1 MWSLERHRDVGAY
14 ALGVLDPAERF
25 RFEDHLPEC
34 ATCASLVGELA
45 PTTGALALYARV
57 TPPCVEVLA
66 RPAPTFLDRAVDRL
80 GALHRRTRRRLWGA
94 TVAALL
100 VLAAAGQG
108 VAMLTGVGTG
118 SGHTATLRG
127 HDAGTGVAATVT
139 ADDQDWGTQVGLD
152 VRDSGG
158 PRVCELVAV
167 GRDGS
172 EQTVATWTVRGDP
185 VALDGGV
192 AARPADLARFEVR
205 AADGI
210 PLLTLPMRAS

>member
-45 PTTGALALYARV
+45 PTTGVLALYARA
-57 TPPCVEVLA
+57 TPPYVDVLA

-80 GALHRRTRRRLWGA
+80 GAAHRRARRRLWGA
-94 TVAALL
+94 AVAAVL

-108 VAMLTGVGTG
+108 VALLTGAGPDA
-118 SGHTATLRG
+118 GHTATLRG
-127 HDAGTGVAATVT
+127 RDPGSGVAATLT
-139 ADDQDWGTQVGLD
+139 ADGRDWGTAVGLD
-152 VRDSGG
+152 VRDPGG

-167 GRDGS
+167 GRDGA
-172 EQTVATWTVRGDP
+172 EQTVATWAVRGGA

-192 AARPADLARFEVR
+192 AARPADLERFEVR
-205 AADGI
+205 AADGRR
-210 PLLTLPMRAS
+210 LLTLPLR

>member
-34 ATCASLVGELA
+34 ATCAALVGELA
-45 PTTGALALYARV
+45 PTTGALALYARA

-66 RPAPTFLDRAVDRL
+66 RPAPNLLDRSVDRL
-80 GALHRRTRRRLWGA
+80 GALHRRARRRLWGA
-94 TVAALL
+94 AVAAVL

-108 VAMLTGVGTG
+108 VAMVTGVGAG
-118 SGHTATLRG
+118 PSRHTATLSG
-127 HDAGTGVAATVT
+127 HDNGSGVAATVT

-152 VRDSGG
+152 VRDPGG

-185 VALDGGV
+185 VTLDGGV

-205 AADGI
+205 AADGR
-210 PLLTLPMRAS
+210 PLLSLPMR

>member
-34 ATCASLVGELA
+34 ATCAALVGELA
-45 PTTGALALYARV
+45 PTTGVLAVYARA
-57 TPPCVEVLA
+57 TPPCVEAFA
-66 RPAPTFLDRAVDRL
+66 RPAPTLLDRAVDRL
-80 GALHRRTRRRLWGA
+80 GALHRRARRRLWGA
-94 TVAALL
+94 AVAAVL
-100 VLAAAGQG
+100 VLAAMGQG
-108 VAMLTGVGTG
+108 VALLTGIGAG

-139 ADDQDWGTQVGLD
+139 ADDRDWGTQVGLD

-172 EQTVATWTVRGDP
+172 EQTVGTWTVRGDD

-205 AADGI
+205 ADDGV
-210 PLLTLPMRAS
+210 PLLSLPMR

>member
-1 MWSLERHRDVGAY
+1 MWSVERHRDVGAY

-34 ATCASLVGELA
+34 AACSALVGELA
-45 PTTGALALYARV
+45 ATTGALALYARA
-57 TPPCVEVLA
+57 TPPCVEACA
-66 RPAPTFLDRAVDRL
+66 RPAPSLLDRAVDRL
-80 GALHRRTRRRLWGA
+80 GAVHRRMRRRRWGA
-94 TVAALL
+94 AVAAVL

-108 VAMLTGVGTG
+108 VALLTGGG
-118 SGHTATLRG
+118 AGAGHTATLRG

-139 ADDQDWGTQVGLD
+139 ADDRDWGTQVGLD
-152 VRDSGG
+152 IRDSGG

-172 EQTVATWTVRGDP
+172 EQTVATWAVRGDE

-192 AARPADLARFEVR
+192 AERPADLARFEVR
-205 AADGI
+205 AEGGE
-210 PLLTLPMRAS
+210 PLLTLPLR

>member
-34 ATCASLVGELA
+34 AACASLVGELA
-45 PTTGALALYARV
+45 PTTGALAVYARA
-57 TPPCVEVLA
+57 TPPRVEVLA
-66 RPAPTFLDRAVDRL
+66 RPAPSFLDRAVDRL
-80 GALHRRTRRRLWGA
+80 GSLHRRTRRRLWGA
-94 TVAALL
+94 AVAGVL

-108 VAMLTGVGTG
+108 VALLTGAGAG
-118 SGHTATLRG
+118 SGHSATLRG
-127 HDAGTGVAATVT
+127 HDAATGVAATVT
-139 ADDQDWGTQVGLD
+139 ADDRDWGTQVALD

-172 EQTVATWTVRGDP
+172 EQTVATWTVRGAP

-192 AARPADLARFEVR
+192 AARPADLTRFEVR
-205 AADGI
+205 ATDGR
-210 PLLTLPMRAS
+210 PLLTLPMR

>member
-34 ATCASLVGELA
+34 AACASLVGELA
-45 PTTGALALYARV
+45 PTTGALALYARA

-94 TVAALL
+94 AVAAVL

-108 VAMLTGVGTG
+108 VAMLTGAGAG
-118 SGHTATLRG
+118 PPGHTATLSG
-127 HDAGTGVAATVT
+127 HDARTGVAATVT
-139 ADDQDWGTQVGLD
+139 ADDRDWGTQVGLD

-172 EQTVATWTVRGDP
+172 EQTVATWTVRGDA
-185 VALDGGV
+185 VALDGGA

-205 AADGI
+205 AADGV
-210 PLLTLPMRAS
+210 PLLTLPLR